1 MTIEVLVFKIISK
14 RTGLILFACPIKDY
28 YEKIQISLMR
38 DTNDYM
44 ETQLFEKEFIGTQE
58 VQHLISENFLINIE
72 TYELDL

>member
-38 DTNDYM
+38 DTDDYM
-44 ETQLFEKEFIGTQE
+44 ETQLFEEEFIGTQE
-58 VQHLISENFLINIE
+58 VQHLTSENFLINIE